1 MALLP
6 SAACVGSG
14 SGRRCLPAISAPWAM
29 KTSALSSAPS
39 ACGSRGRRDL
49 CRPPGEPNERP
60 VDCNSPL
67 PVRFAMMKDK
77 TGTGGGGDRPGRLAD
92 SAAEPADSEATT
104 ASRLLVLAAE
114 LFRQKGYGLTT
125 TRELASRLGIQK
137 ASLYHHMR
145 GKEDLLFAIS
155 VESLRRITEAVTAA
169 RDSADADRR
178 LHAMIM
184 AHLGTALRDQ
194 DMHTTMLIELRA
206 LSEERQKEVRAQR
219 DAYQDLLRSV
229 ISDDQSAGRLRADI
243 GAEYLTLSLLNL
255 LNWTI
260 FWFTAGGERTIDEL
274 AVMMSTIFLDG
285 ARVRQP

>member
-1 MALLP
+1 
-6 SAACVGSG
+6 
-14 SGRRCLPAISAPWAM
+14 
-29 KTSALSSAPS
+29 
-39 ACGSRGRRDL
+39 
-49 CRPPGEPNERP
+49 
-60 VDCNSPL
+60 
-67 PVRFAMMKDK
+67 MM
-77 TGTGGGGDRPGRLAD
+77 R
-92 SAAEPADSEATT
+92 EATT
-104 ASRLLVLAAE
+104 AAGSGSRPDRPPGSAGEPEGSEETTADRLLVLAAE

-155 VESLRRITEAVTAA
+155 MESLRRITEAVTAA

-184 AHLGTALRDQ
+184 AHMETALRDQ

-229 ISDDQSAGRLRADI
+229 ISDDQSAGRLRGDI

-274 AVMMSTIFLDG
+274 AAMMSTIFLDG

>member
-1 MALLP
+1 ME
-6 SAACVGSG
+6 
-14 SGRRCLPAISAPWAM
+14 
-29 KTSALSSAPS
+29 
-39 ACGSRGRRDL
+39 D
-49 CRPPGEPNERP
+49 E
-60 VDCNSPL
+60 
-67 PVRFAMMKDK
+67 
-77 TGTGGGGDRPGRLAD
+77 TGTTGGETTAGRL
-92 SAAEPADSEATT
+92 
-104 ASRLLVLAAE
+104 LILAAE

-155 VESLRRITEAVTAA
+155 VESLQRIAAAVTAA
-169 RDSADADRR
+169 RDAAAPDQR

-184 AHLGTALRDQ
+184 AHLGTALQDQ

-229 ISDDQSAGRLRADI
+229 ISDDQSAGRLRTDI
-243 GAEYLTLSLLNL
+243 GAEYLTLALLNL

-260 FWFTAGGERTIDEL
+260 FWFAAGGERTTDEL
-274 AVMMSTIFLDG
+274 AAMMSTIFLDG
-285 ARVRQP
+285 ARVRLP

>member
-1 MALLP
+1 MMREATRT
-6 SAACVGSG
+6 AGG
-14 SGRRCLPAISAPWAM
+14 
-29 KTSALSSAPS
+29 
-39 ACGSRGRRDL
+39 GSRPD
-49 CRPPGEPNERP
+49 RPPGSAGEPE
-60 VDCNSPL
+60 
-67 PVRFAMMKDK
+67 
-77 TGTGGGGDRPGRLAD
+77 G
-92 SAAEPADSEATT
+92 SEETT
-104 ASRLLVLAAE
+104 ADRLLILAAE

-155 VESLRRITEAVTAA
+155 MESLRRITEAVTAA

-184 AHLGTALRDQ
+184 AHMETALRDQ

-229 ISDDQSAGRLRADI
+229 ISDDQSAGRLRGDI

-260 FWFTAGGERTIDEL
+260 FWFTPGGDRTAGEL
-274 AVMMSTIFLDG
+274 AEMMCTIFLDG
-285 ARVRQP
+285 ARVRRS